1 MGKLVEAFNNLFPD
15 EERDEYIEAL
25 AALKA
30 LEDESTDPM
39 IDEAAIRADERAK
52 TEKEMKIKFKKII
65 LEPNKKD
72 SEEDEGE
79 DEDENE
85 EDITIDDLF
94 EEKKEDED

>member
-1 MGKLVEAFNNLFPD
+1 MGKLVEAFNALFPD

-25 AALKA
+25 ADLRA
-30 LEDESTDPM
+30 LEDEGKNL
-39 IDEAAIRADERAK
+39 DEAAIRADERAK

-65 LEPNKKD
+65 LEPNKQD
-72 SEEDEGE
+72 SESEE

-94 EEKKEDED
+94 EEKKEDE

>member
-1 MGKLVEAFNNLFPD
+1 MGKLVEVFNNLFPD

-30 LEDESTDPM
+30 LEDEGTDPLV
-39 IDEAAIRADERAK
+39 DEAAIRADERAK

-65 LEPNKKD
+65 LEPNKQD
-72 SEEDEGE
+72 SESEK

-85 EDITIDDLF
+85 DDITIDDLF

>member
-30 LEDESTDPM
+30 LEDGGTDPM
-39 IDEAAIRADERAK
+39 VDEVAIRADERAK

-65 LEPNKKD
+65 LEPNKQD
-72 SEEDEGE
+72 PEPEE
-79 DEDENE
+79 DEDELE

-94 EEKKEDED
+94 EDKKEDE

>member
-1 MGKLVEAFNNLFPD
+1 MGKLVEAFNALFPD

-25 AALKA
+25 ADLKA
-30 LEDESTDPM
+30 LEDEGKNL
-39 IDEAAIRADERAK
+39 DEAAIRADERAK

-65 LEPNKKD
+65 LEPNKQD
-72 SEEDEGE
+72 SESEE

>member
-30 LEDESTDPM
+30 LEDEGTDAT

-65 LEPNKKD
+65 LEPNKQD
-72 SEEDEGE
+72 SESEE

-85 EDITIDDLF
+85 EDITIDNLF
-94 EEKKEDED
+94 EETKEDED

>member
-30 LEDESTDPM
+30 LEDEVTDPM
-39 IDEAAIRADERAK
+39 VDEAAIRADERAK

-65 LEPNKKD
+65 LEPNRLDTEPEGDDDDDKD
-72 SEEDEGE
+72 
-79 DEDENE
+79 E

>member
-25 AALKA
+25 ADLKA
-30 LEDESTDPM
+30 LEDEGKD

-65 LEPNKKD
+65 LEPNKQD
-72 SEEDEGE
+72 SESGE
-79 DEDENE
+79 DEDKNE

>member
-15 EERDEYIEAL
+15 EDRDEYIEAL
-25 AALKA
+25 ADLRA
-30 LEDESTDPM
+30 LEDEGKNL
-39 IDEAAIRADERAK
+39 DEAAIRADERAK

-65 LEPNKKD
+65 LEPNKQD
-72 SEEDEGE
+72 SESEE

>member
-30 LEDESTDPM
+30 LEDEGTDPTV
-39 IDEAAIRADERAK
+39 DEAAIRADERAK

-65 LEPNKKD
+65 LEPNKQD
-72 SEEDEGE
+72 SESEE

>member
-30 LEDESTDPM
+30 LEDEGTDSM

-65 LEPNKKD
+65 LEPNNKD
-72 SEEDEGE
+72 SEEDEEE
-79 DEDENE
+79 DEDK

-94 EEKKEDED
+94 EEKKEDE

>member
-1 MGKLVEAFNNLFPD
+1 MGKLVEVFNNLFPD
-15 EERDEYIEAL
+15 EERDEYIEDL
-25 AALKA
+25 ADLRA
-30 LEDESTDPM
+30 LEDEGKNL
-39 IDEAAIRADERAK
+39 DEAAIRADERAK

-65 LEPNKKD
+65 LEPNKQD
-72 SEEDEGE
+72 SESEE

>member
-30 LEDESTDPM
+30 LEDEGTDPT

-65 LEPNKKD
+65 LEPNNKD
-72 SEEDEGE
+72 SEEDEEE
-79 DEDENE
+79 DEDK

-94 EEKKEDED
+94 EEKKEDE

>member
-30 LEDESTDPM
+30 LEDEGADPM

-72 SEEDEGE
+72 LEEGE

>member
-30 LEDESTDPM
+30 LEDEGTDPM
-39 IDEAAIRADERAK
+39 VDEAAIRADERAK

-65 LEPNKKD
+65 LEPNNHD
-72 SEEDEGE
+72 PEPEEDEDK
-79 DEDENE
+79 DEEN
-85 EDITIDDLF
+85 ITIDDLF
-94 EEKKEDED
+94 EDKKEDE

>member
-30 LEDESTDPM
+30 LEDEGTDPLV
-39 IDEAAIRADERAK
+39 DEAAIRADERAK

-65 LEPNKKD
+65 LEPNKRD
-72 SEEDEGE
+72 SESEE

-85 EDITIDDLF
+85 EDISIDDLF